1 MSPQSLRPPARG
13 RIRRA
18 ARIVL
23 PSCVAAIA
31 TSVAFAAF
39 TDEAANSG
47 NQASA
52 ASVTITEDVAASS
65 PLFDLRDWQPG
76 EQATVARCIGVT
88 NDGSIALPLT
98 LRLDGAPTGEL
109 GDFVDM
115 TVERG
120 TRAAAT
126 DSADCSSF
134 EAAGVVFEGELDAF
148 PTAAGA
154 GLPDQAGPL
163 AAGAERSYRVTWR
176 LQDTEEAEG
185 RSIANVDFLWES
197 TSAG

>member
-18 ARIVL
+18 ARIAL
-23 PSCVAAIA
+23 PSCAAAIA

-76 EQATVARCIGVT
+76 EQDTVARCIAIT

-98 LRLDGAPTGEL
+98 LR
-109 GDFVDM
+109 
-115 TVERG
+115 
-120 TRAAAT
+120 
-126 DSADCSSF
+126 
-134 EAAGVVFEGELDAF
+134 
-148 PTAAGA
+148 
-154 GLPDQAGPL
+154 
-163 AAGAERSYRVTWR
+163 
-176 LQDTEEAEG
+176 
-185 RSIANVDFLWES
+185 
-197 TSAG
+197 